1 MSSQSA
7 AAYFTP
13 TGPVDPELKCNNY
26 TLKATRG
33 DEEEAKRR
41 KRGGKGGK
49 RRKRGGERKTEKV
62 RD

>member
-26 TLKATRG
+26 TLKE

-41 KRGGKGGK
+41 KRDRKRQK
-49 RRKRGGERKTEKV
+49 RRKEGRERERKREKV